1 MILIL
6 GLSVFLL
13 LVVYMLGWTIYTLWL
28 HPLSKYPGPRIA
40 AITNFWYAWAW
51 TSGRWPLLIEEAHHT
66 YGDIVRIAPNDLSFV
81 TPQAY
86 RDIYAQPTRGRKLFP
101 KTKYFWTTIDT
112 PGMTHIM
119 DVDKATETRNLLS
132 PGFSPKALRSQERVI
147 QEYADLFVQTLDRIS
162 SEAKQAIDI
171 SDAFNWATFDIL
183 GELAFGES
191 FGAVQNAKTHFWT
204 SVVLTAN
211 FFQIL
216 PGLMLRLPIL
226 KLAGPFFMSKAD
238 ASKYEMHRRL
248 TMEKI
253 RKRIQLGDRANADF
267 FSHVLKGEF
276 TDKEL
281 ASHASVFMVA
291 GAETTATSLTAITTF
306 LAQNKRCFGILKDE
320 IRSAFKDSLNIDGE
334 STARLPYLKAVI
346 EEGLRLFPPLALGF
360 PRDSPGETIDGH
372 YIPEGVIVS
381 ADIRLV
387 SIDPR
392 NFPDPH
398 LFKPERWIDKER
410 PIDRRL
416 TNLAFLLGPR
426 GCLGLNMAQL
436 EMRIVLAKLVLAF
449 DWDLVNPELDLVR
462 DSHYMVMWQKPAV
475 MVRFTRRP

>member
-1 MILIL
+1 MTVRSLAAEARTL
-6 GLSVFLL
+6 TGYVA
-13 LVVYMLGWTIYTLWL
+13 GWIIYTFWF
-28 HPLSKYPGPRIA
+28 HPLARYPGPRLA

-51 TSGRWPLLIEEAHHT
+51 TSGKWPLIIEDAHKR

-86 RDIYAQPTRGRKLFP
+86 RDIYGQPLKGRKYFP
-101 KTKYFWTTIDT
+101 KTKYFWKTIDT

-119 DVDKATETRNLLS
+119 DVEKAAAVRSLLS
-132 PGFSPKALRSQERVI
+132 PGFSPKALRNQERVI
-147 QEYADLFVQTLDRIS
+147 QENADIFVQTLRRLSDGGKN
-162 SEAKQAIDI
+162 AVDV

-191 FGAVQNAKTHFWT
+191 FGAVKDAKTHFWT
-204 SVVLTAN
+204 SVILRAN

-216 PGLMLRLPIL
+216 PGLMLRIPIL
-226 KLAGPFFMSKAD
+226 KLAGPFFMSKKD
-238 ASKYEMHRRL
+238 AAIYEMHRRL

-253 RKRIQLGDRANADF
+253 HKRIQIGNTRDDF

-291 GAETTATSLTAITTF
+291 GAETTSTSLTAITTF
-306 LAQNKRCFGILKDE
+306 IAQNKGCFDKLKE
-320 IRSAFKDSLNIDGE
+320 EVRSAFEDSAEINGE

-346 EEGLRLFPPLALGF
+346 EEGLRMFPPLALGF
-360 PRDSPGETIDGH
+360 PRDSPGETVDGH
-372 YIPEGVIVS
+372 YIPKGVIVS

-387 SIDPR
+387 SMDPR
-392 NFPDPH
+392 NFPDPEM
-398 LFKPERWIDKER
+398 FKPERWINKSH

-426 GCLGLNMAQL
+426 GCLGINMAQL

-449 DWDLVNPELDLVR
+449 DWELVKPDLDLTR
-462 DSHYMVMWQKPAV
+462 ESQYMVMWQKPAV
-475 MVRFTRRP
+475 MVKFYPRGN